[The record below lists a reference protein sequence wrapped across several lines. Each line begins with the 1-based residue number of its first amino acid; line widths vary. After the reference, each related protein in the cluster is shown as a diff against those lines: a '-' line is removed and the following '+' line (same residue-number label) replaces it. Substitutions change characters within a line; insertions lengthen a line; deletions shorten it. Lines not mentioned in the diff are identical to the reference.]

1 MLFAQG
7 QQAYGLRAAGLLQ
20 AMLARVFLLFRRNV
34 PMYIVRRGA
43 PLILQWIQ
51 SDLTPL
57 PVVNLIYRSHV
68 LRQNHVFMRV
78 VVFGSCLAEL
88 LASATAKV
96 LFRILTRSAL
106 FCAGCSRCDPSYFV
120 RKTPSIISQK
130 NKKISWARR
139 LCRRHT
145 CRMHQKESSRSLKDL
160 CMPLQV
166 FAFAFLVR

>member
-1 MLFAQG
+1 LLFAQG

-78 VVFGSCLAEL
+78 FVFGSCLAEL

-96 LFRILTRSAL
+96 
-106 FCAGCSRCDPSYFV
+106 YFG
-120 RKTPSIISQK
+120 S
-130 NKKISWARR
+130 
-139 LCRRHT
+139 
-145 CRMHQKESSRSLKDL
+145 
-160 CMPLQV
+160 
-166 FAFAFLVR
+166 